1 MRINNRKNIQGIDNA
16 IDNASNN
23 TSDNTNDN
31 TNDNTSDN
39 TNDNTSDNNS
49 IIHSLIRTAF
59 FDSLPVMA
67 GYIVLGTGF
76 GVLCADHNIKMIFG
90 MLMSLIIFAG
100 SMQYVAIDLIS
111 GGATLIASALM
122 TLFVNIRHLF
132 YGVGL
137 LEKYKDNKAFKPYTM
152 FALSDETFSIA
163 VRKEFNEDEYPLR
176 RYYYFFLS
184 LMDQSYWVL
193 GTLLGYIVYSAIE
206 FNSAGIEFSMTAI
219 FVVSFVEQWEKASSH
234 IPALIGIIVSIVS
247 VLFFRPTNFLIPTM
261 ITMTALLFI
270 CRRWIER

>member
-1 MRINNRKNIQGIDNA
+1 MRINNRNNIQGIDNA

-23 TSDNTNDN
+23 TS
-31 TNDNTSDN
+31 
-39 TNDNTSDNNS
+39 DNTSDNNS

-76 GVLCADHNIKMIFG
+76 GVLCAGHNIKMIFG
-90 MLMSLIIFAG
+90 MLMSLMIFAG

-163 VRKEFNEDEYPLR
+163 VRKDFSEEEYPLR

-184 LMDQSYWVL
+184 LMDQGYWVL
-193 GTLLGYIVYSAIE
+193 GTLLGYIVYNAIE

-219 FVVSFVEQWEKASSH
+219 FVVSFIEQWEKASSH
-234 IPALIGIIVSIVS
+234 LPALIGLFVSIAC
-247 VLFFRPTNFLIPTM
+247 VLIFGPTNFLIPTM
-261 ITMTALLFI
+261 IIMTALLFM
-270 CRRWIER
+270 CKHLIEK